1 MGERPVPRSKQVLKR
16 PESPCFGSKTVEIQA
31 AEVPNQ
37 VLQLIL
43 FDGDLRE
50 REVAS
55 QQHEEQH
62 SKAS

>member
-1 MGERPVPRSKQVLKR
+1 MGDRSVSRSEQVLR
-16 PESPCFGSKTVEIQA
+16 SLEGLAFGSKTVGFRA
-31 AEVPNQ
+31 VEVPNQ

-62 SKAS
+62 PEAL